1 MSKIINHIDPFL
13 GDIKLKEVARVSV
26 SSLHEY
32 VTYYIIESEKHK
44 SRRLQNGIWYKDV
57 DGKMNWMN
65 NHQIETVSR
74 IYDKLTR
81 ID

>member
-1 MSKIINHIDPFL
+1 MTNIINHIDPFL
-13 GDIKLKEVARVSV
+13 GEIELREVARVSV

-32 VTYYIIESEKHK
+32 VTYYIMESEKYK
-44 SRRLQNGIWYKDV
+44 NRGLQNGIWYKDV
-57 DGKMNWMN
+57 DGKINWMN
-65 NHQIETVSR
+65 NHQAEAISR